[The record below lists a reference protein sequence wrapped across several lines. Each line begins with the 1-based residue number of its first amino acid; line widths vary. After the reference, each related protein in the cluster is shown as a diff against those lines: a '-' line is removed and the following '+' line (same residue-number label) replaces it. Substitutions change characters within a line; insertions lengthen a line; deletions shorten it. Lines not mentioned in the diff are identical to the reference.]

1 MPQSL
6 QYTNIPVIDGV
17 NYVIPSNDTAFFYN
31 IINTVTLTS
40 NWSIA
45 MTPTSTAPLRCF
57 ITWLANI
64 ILNGNHVYIFG
75 TQIPD
80 KLADKTF
87 IASCF
92 FNGTTWDVEI
102 LPGFE
107 EQQFIETNDIVDD
120 AVTNDKLNNMIR
132 GSVKVGGT
140 SDAPTDLDAKT
151 SGYILVGDGIDI
163 KSVAVSGDATL
174 ASSGAITISN
184 DAVNNNKLANMV
196 RGTVKVGG
204 TSDVPTDLVA
214 SGSGKIL
221 IGDGTDIKSV
231 SVTGDVTITSAGV
244 TTVNPALLTT
254 PVLEAGS
261 GLLSI
266 QSAPT
271 ASTGCVASGDYSIAM
286 GFHTT
291 ASGLVSYAEGENTI
305 ASGNYSHAAGNGSTA
320 SGFISY
326 ARGNGVIAS
335 GNYSIADGFGCQ
347 AIGDNSIAKGL
358 NSISRGN
365 HSIAKG
371 VESVSYLTHS
381 IAFASGEFT
390 IPGDC
395 EELKVF
401 AKVVTTNNVPANLLL
416 GDGVTTAIE
425 IPTDCIMDFE
435 CRYSALQTGGSAGTA
450 GDGVTQKITFSV
462 RNLAGT
468 LTLLTQGIA
477 TTATIVTVAG
487 NICSYEQAKI
497 GALTVTCV
505 PTISGTKV
513 LFVVTGEVNKDIQ
526 HSLLI
531 NTTINGFN
539 NFAI

>member
-254 PVLEAGS
+254 PVWEAGS
-261 GLLSI
+261 GGYSV
-266 QSAPT
+266 QHAPMAT
-271 ASTGCVASGDYSIAM
+271 TLCDSSGAYSFTTGYSNIASGAYSVALCRDNVSS
-286 GFHTT
+286 GDFAVTT
-291 ASGLVSYAEGENTI
+291 GHSNIG
-305 ASGNYSHAAGNGSTA
+305 SGNYSNVINSDNTA
-320 SGFISY
+320 SAENSASSGF
-326 ARGNGVIAS
+326 R
-335 GNYSIADGFGCQ
+335 
-347 AIGDNSIAKGL
+347 
-358 NSISRGN
+358 
-365 HSIAKG
+365 
-371 VESVSYLTHS
+371 SVAHIWGSN
-381 IAFASGEFT
+381 AFANGYFS
-390 IPGDC
+390 IRGDC
-395 EELKVF
+395 EELKLL
-401 AKVVTTNNVPANLLL
+401 AKKITTNAIPANLLL
-416 GDGVTTAIE
+416 GDDTTTAIE

-513 LFVVTGEVNKDIQ
+513 LFVVTGEVNKNIQ